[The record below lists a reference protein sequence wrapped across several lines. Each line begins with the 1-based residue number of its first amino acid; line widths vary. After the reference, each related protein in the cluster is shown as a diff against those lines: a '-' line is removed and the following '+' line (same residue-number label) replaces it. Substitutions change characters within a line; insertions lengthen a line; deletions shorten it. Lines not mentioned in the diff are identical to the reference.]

1 MSSQKIAIIGAG
13 LVGRLLAWRLSTAGF
28 LLDKNVQIT
37 LIDQHD
43 RDYFGTGLIAAA
55 MVAPYTEAVSTEA
68 VTQYLGARSSTLWSQ
83 WLAELEAQ
91 TGERVAFD
99 QNGTLVVS
107 HPQDDADWQRF
118 HIKAQS
124 VLSAENADQM
134 QSLDQST
141 LGDIEPELATNF
153 SKALYF
159 ANEGVINN
167 LKLYPVLTQYFDQVD
182 NVDWV
187 ENTLVTEFDNKGHIA
202 GFDAVFDQVFDCRGN
217 GASADLKQFR
227 SVRGEVARV
236 YAPEVNIKR
245 AVRLIHPRFPLYIA
259 PRENHEYIIG
269 ATQIESDD
277 DSPVTVRSGL
287 ELLSALYS
295 LHQGFGEAQIIDL
308 LVGLRP
314 TFMNN
319 LPRVECD
326 HKLIRING
334 LYRHGY
340 LFSPALLDDL
350 LHHLAGDDDKILFPQ
365 FLFNVNESD
374 DQQDDS
380 SQHQQQTANA

>member
-1 MSSQKIAIIGAG
+1 VSSHRIAIIGSG
-13 LVGRLLAWRLSTAGF
+13 LVGRLLAWRLSTADF
-28 LLDKNVQIT
+28 LSDKDVQIT
-37 LIDQHD
+37 LIDQHE
-43 RDYFGTGLIAAA
+43 RDFFGTGLVAAA

-68 VTQYLGARSSTLWSQ
+68 VTQYLGARSSTLWSE
-83 WLAELEAQ
+83 WLAELETQ
-91 TGERVAFD
+91 TGEHVAFD

-124 VLSAENADQM
+124 VLGDENADQM
-134 QSLDQST
+134 QVLDQSA
-141 LGDIEPELATNF
+141 LNDVEPELTTGF

-159 ANEGVINN
+159 ANEGVVNN
-167 LKLYPVLTQYFDQVD
+167 LKLYPALTRYFNQAK
-182 NVDWV
+182 NITWV
-187 ENTLVTEFDNKGHIA
+187 ENTKVNRVDNSGKIE

-217 GASADLKQFR
+217 GAKTDLKKFR

-236 YAPEVNIKR
+236 YAPEVNFTR
-245 AVRLIHPRFPLYIA
+245 AVRLMHPRFPLYIA

-314 TFMNN
+314 TFINN
-319 LPRVECD
+319 LPQVECD
-326 HKLIRING
+326 NKLIRING

-340 LFSPALLDDL
+340 LFAPALLDDL
-350 LHHLAGDDDKILFPQ
+350 MHHLADEQGKIQFPQ
-365 FLFNVNESD
+365 FIFSSDTNDKESD
-374 DQQDDS
+374 DP
-380 SQHQQQTANA
+380 SQYQQQSANA